1 MSDRGYAKRNCNDFP
16 FFFFFHFYAQYDE
29 KFNSRFKDDETII
42 KWSIKLDERVAGEK
56 GLKSFPV

>member
-1 MSDRGYAKRNCNDFP
+1 MRKEIVMTSL
-16 FFFFFHFYAQYDE
+16 FFFFHFYAQYDE

>member
-1 MSDRGYAKRNCNDFP
+1 MSEEDMGKEIVMTSL
-16 FFFFFHFYAQYDE
+16 FFFFHFYAQYDE